1 MSQYSESDKI
11 DTLTAEQL
19 DLMARSEPSFV
30 TRFIA
35 DRSTFDTHRIRLLL
49 ELGAIEAKR
58 RLEALAAPMGE
69 ELPAP
74 DEIVTALY
82 RRFKE
87 WSKRGFG
94 PDDVTWCEVKADVV
108 ALISPYAE
116 RIRQLERELQ
126 TASKDG
132 RKYQRKVDEKI
143 MERRLQGVALLL
155 KCSKCGAD
163 RSKEPCGN
171 PQNCAMRG
179 HAYIDGRTAG
189 AAPTWQPIETAPK
202 DGSAVLLS
210 RADAGGSWI
219 GKYYP
224 VYTSGYRPDNP
235 WFSLMLNRDYLP
247 KPLKSSAPTH
257 WAPLPAAP
265 SPQQGK
271 EGGNG

>member
-1 MSQYSESDKI
+1 MSDFKKF
-11 DTLTAEQL
+11 DLTDYRVPVSYANST
-19 DLMARSEPSFV
+19 APSSPV
-30 TRFIA
+30 
-35 DRSTFDTHRIRLLL
+35 
-49 ELGAIEAKR
+49 
-58 RLEALAAPMGE
+58 GE
-69 ELPAP
+69 ELPNLPAP
-74 DEIVTALY
+74 DVIAYTCIGDNDAYSPQLVKQIVA
-82 RRFKE
+82 
-87 WSKRGFG
+87 KR
-94 PDDVTWCEVKADVV
+94 D
-108 ALISPYAE
+108 E